1 MTGGNVMKLKV
12 ITVCALAILLSAA
25 ASHAQS
31 SGGAA
36 AADNAT
42 SEITASAENKQNSSK
57 ASKNDEDK
65 IKWSGALGE
74 SLATAR
80 EAKKPLAVFV
90 YAEWCGWCKKM
101 ERETFADKKIIK
113 LSDSFVCVK
122 ANPEEDENFS
132 SRFKIKE
139 FPCVIFLKSDGTE
152 IERHLG
158 FKTSE
163 EFEKIM
169 KNILEPSK

>member
-1 MTGGNVMKLKV
+1 MTGGNVMKLKL

-25 ASHAQS
+25 GSYAQS
-31 SGGAA
+31 SDGAA
-36 AADNAT
+36 IADKAT
-42 SEITASAENKQNSSK
+42 SEVEASAEKQTPSEAK
-57 ASKNDEDK
+57 KNGEDK

-74 SLATAR
+74 SLAAAR
-80 EAKKPLAVFV
+80 DAKKPLAIFV
-90 YAEWCGWCKKM
+90 YAAWCGWCKKM
-101 ERETFADKKIIK
+101 ERETFADKKIVK
-113 LSDSFVCVK
+113 LSDSFVCYK
-122 ANPEEDENFS
+122 ANPEEDEEFS

-158 FKTSE
+158 FKTAE

-169 KNILEPSK
+169 KSIVEPAK